1 MSLVGGPVLIVDD
14 DAAVRASLKFALEL
28 EGLDVRLYESA
39 PQLLAEK
46 ALPPHGCIVVDY
58 SMPGMS
64 GLELIDALRLRHIGL
79 PAILISGKVNDDLRR
94 QAERHGFRQVL
105 EKPLEDSQLLD
116 GIRTALA
123 DSP

>member
-28 EGLDVRLYESA
+28 EGLEVRLYESA

-46 ALPPHGCIVVDY
+46 ALPRHGCIVIDY

-64 GLELIDALRLRHIGL
+64 GLELMEALRLRQVSL
-79 PAILISGKVNDDLRR
+79 PAILISGKVSDDLRR
-94 QAERHGFRQVL
+94 QAGRHGFLQVL
-105 EKPLEDSQLLD
+105 EKPLEGSQLLD

-123 DSP
+123 AS